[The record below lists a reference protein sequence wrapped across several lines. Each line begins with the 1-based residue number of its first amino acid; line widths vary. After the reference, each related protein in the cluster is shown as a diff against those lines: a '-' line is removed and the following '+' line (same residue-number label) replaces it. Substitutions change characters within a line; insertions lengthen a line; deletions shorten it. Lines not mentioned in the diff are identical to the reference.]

1 MDLHEINQRKELLFE
16 ILDDLEGDIKKLSER
31 IIAARADLERV
42 KTEED
47 AVAFDGRYSLLD
59 ADLQYI
65 RVE

>member
-31 IIAARADLERV
+31 IVAARTALELV

-47 AVAFDGRYSLLD
+47 AVAFDKKYSLLD
-59 ADLQYI
+59 ADLRYI